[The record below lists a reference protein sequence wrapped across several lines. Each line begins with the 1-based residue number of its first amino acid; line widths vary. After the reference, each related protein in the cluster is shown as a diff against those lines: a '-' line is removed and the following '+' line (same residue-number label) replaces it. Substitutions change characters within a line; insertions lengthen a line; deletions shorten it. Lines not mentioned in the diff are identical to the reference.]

1 MTRELKGVKVLAI
14 IGGTEL
20 LGSERGTLE
29 ALLSLHRQ
37 GASIVVGVSGRERD
51 GGAVGAQARSFGFE
65 TFNLPYGS
73 HFHYR
78 WMIDDPGYRWRQI
91 KRLWTNS
98 RCLSRAIRT
107 HRPTHLMNSSV
118 LAYIFCFMAFQW
130 HRLPLIY
137 RMGDAPVAESRF
149 QMFFWRSLVRRST
162 TIVTISYYINSEVET
177 HSPGNLRKCI
187 VIRNKLITRNSE
199 ERNLELQ
206 KRLKARRKKVQIVYV
221 GNITE
226 QKGVPQLIQAV
237 LEINNAEIGL
247 WVVGGGRH
255 SRKLEASLKTF
266 VNKSNSA
273 SEIEFFGY
281 QKDPRPFFSCA
292 NWHIAPSTSAE
303 ALGNVVQ
310 EAKNEGTPSIVS
322 PIGGLPELIED
333 GVDGF
338 IMSGADTNA
347 IKKTIDTIRKT
358 DFNSSQYG
366 YRAKDS
372 LQKLCGKEKFDILWH
387 KALTR

>member
-1 MTRELKGVKVLAI
+1 MSSELKGKKVLAI

-37 GASIVVGVSGRERD
+37 GASIVVGVSGREKD

-78 WMIDDPGYRWRQI
+78 WMIDDRGYRWRQI

-98 RCLSRAIRT
+98 RCLSRAIHT

-118 LAYIFCFMAFQW
+118 LAYIFCFLAFQW

-137 RMGDAPVAESRF
+137 RMGDAPVTESQF
-149 QMFFWRSLVRRST
+149 QMFFWRSLVRRSK
-162 TIVTISYYINSEVET
+162 TIVTISEYIKLQVFRFAPMAT
-177 HSPGNLRKCI
+177 PKCL
-187 VIRNKLITRNSE
+187 VIHNKVITRTTPANG
-199 ERNLELQ
+199 LEI
-206 KRLKARRKKVQIVYV
+206 KALKTAKKEVQLVYV

-226 QKGVPQLIQAV
+226 QKGVPLLIQAV
-237 LEINNAEIGL
+237 LEINDPALGL
-247 WVVGGGRH
+247 WIVGGGEH
-255 SRKLEASLKTF
+255 SRDLEDSLKSSTSLS
-266 VNKSNSA
+266 KSA
-273 SEIEFFGY
+273 SEIKFFGY
-281 QKDPRPFFSCA
+281 QDNPTPFFSCA
-292 NWHIAPSTSAE
+292 DWHIAPSTSAE

-310 EAKNEGTPSIVS
+310 EAKNAGTPSIVS

-333 GVDGF
+333 GVDGL
-338 IMSGADTNA
+338 IMARVDA
-347 IKKTIDTIRKT
+347 REIQDTIEALQKNT
-358 DFNSSQYG
+358 FNASQFG
-366 YRAKDS
+366 IRAKNS
-372 LQKLCGKEKFDILWH
+372 LQNLCGEEKFDTLWH

>member
-29 ALLSLHRQ
+29 ALLSLHQQ
-37 GASIVVGVSGRERD
+37 GASIVVGVSGREQD
-51 GGAVGAQARSFGFE
+51 GGAVGSQARNFGFE

-130 HRLPLIY
+130 HRLPMIY

-162 TIVTISYYINSEVET
+162 TIVTISEYIKLQVMRFEPMAT
-177 HSPGNLRKCI
+177 PKCL
-187 VIRNKLITRNSE
+187 VIHNKVITRPTPADGLE
-199 ERNLELQ
+199 TEALKTVKKELQ
-206 KRLKARRKKVQIVYV
+206 LVYV
-221 GNITE
+221 GQISP
-226 QKGVPQLIQAV
+226 QKGVPQLVDA
-237 LEINNAEIGL
+237 LLNANDSKLGL
-247 WVVGGGRH
+247 WVVGGSANSKSFEAVLASKVESSH
-255 SRKLEASLKTF
+255 SMST
-266 VNKSNSA
+266 VT
-273 SEIEFFGY
+273 FFGY
-281 QKDPRPFFSCA
+281 QNDPRPYYLA
-292 NWHIAPSTSAE
+292 ADWHIAPSAYAE
-303 ALGNVVQ
+303 PLGNIVQ
-310 EAKNEGTPSIVS
+310 EAKSCSTPSIVS
-322 PIGGLPELIED
+322 PNGGLPELIED

-338 IMSGADTNA
+338 IMAGTDTHAIQETIEALRKNTFNA
-347 IKKTIDTIRKT
+347 
-358 DFNSSQYG
+358 SQYG
-366 YRAKDS
+366 SRAKNS
-372 LQKLCGKEKFDILWH
+372 LENLCGEEKFDTLWR
-387 KALTR
+387 KALTG